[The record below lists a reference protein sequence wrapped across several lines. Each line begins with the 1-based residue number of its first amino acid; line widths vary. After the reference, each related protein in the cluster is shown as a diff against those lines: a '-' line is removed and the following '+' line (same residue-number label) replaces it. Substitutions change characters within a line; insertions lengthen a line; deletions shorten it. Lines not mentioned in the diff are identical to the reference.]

1 VLRREGVRGIARA
14 QIKFGGGRTFCSD
27 VLDEL
32 MRDAVPTASFRFMH
46 HSKFRYSSITASFL
60 TELFTLSPKICL

>member
-1 VLRREGVRGIARA
+1 VLRREGVRGIARG

-46 HSKFRYSSITASFL
+46 SKFRYSSITASFL

>member
-32 MRDAVPTASFRFMH
+32 MRDAVLTASFRFMH
-46 HSKFRYSSITASFL
+46 HSKFRYSITASFL